1 MAHKHLYIF
10 RYGDSMKPGL
20 GTQLRHLIEL
30 LDGDVAQTYADA
42 GLDYRPR
49 FTPVMRVLHEHGTA
63 LVGQIAEACDIT
75 QPAVTQTV
83 SVMKKKGL
91 VDVSMGSD
99 GRQRLVS
106 LTPHG
111 RAVLV
116 DVAACW
122 AATTAAADQLDAE
135 LQVPLSSC
143 LAEAI
148 KALKSRSFVTR
159 IRDARALG
167 AARTMSEQ
175 NATPVMA
182 ATTKSSKNTRRRA

>member
-1 MAHKHLYIF
+1 
-10 RYGDSMKPGL
+10 MKPGL

-49 FTPVMRVLHEHGTA
+49 FTPVMRVLQEHGTA
-63 LVGQIAEACDIT
+63 FIGQIAEACDIT

-83 SVMKKKGL
+83 SLMKKKGL
-91 VDVSMGSD
+91 VDVSMGAD

-111 RAVLV
+111 SAVLV

-122 AATTAAADQLDAE
+122 VATTAAADHLDAE
-135 LQVPLSSC
+135 LLVPLSSC

-148 KALKSRSFVTR
+148 SALKSRSFAAR
-159 IRDARALG
+159 IRDARAAG
-167 AARTMSEQ
+167 AVPMKSEPT
-175 NATPVMA
+175 ASSAVAVP
-182 ATTKSSKNTRRRA
+182 TKSSKNKGRKE

>member
-1 MAHKHLYIF
+1 
-10 RYGDSMKPGL
+10 MKQGL

-30 LDGDVAQTYADA
+30 LDGDVAQTYADI

-49 FTPVMRVLHEHGTA
+49 YTPVMRVLQQHGTA
-63 LVGQIAEACDIT
+63 SIGRITEACGIS

-83 SVMKKKGL
+83 GLMKKKGL
-91 VDVSMGSD
+91 VNVSTGAD

-116 DVAACW
+116 DVVACW
-122 AATTAAADQLDAE
+122 SATTAAADQLDAE
-135 LQVPLSSC
+135 LGVPLSSC

-148 KALKSRSFVTR
+148 KALKSRSFVAR

-167 AARTMSEQ
+167 AVPIESGPT
-175 NATPVMA
+175 ATKDVVPRG
-182 ATTKSSKNTRRRA
+182 KSSKSKGRKA

>member
-1 MAHKHLYIF
+1 M
-10 RYGDSMKPGL
+10 RQGL

-49 FTPVMRVLHEHGTA
+49 YTPVMRVLQEQGTA
-63 LVGQIAEACDIT
+63 QIGQIAEACDIT

-83 SVMKKKGL
+83 NLMKKKGL
-91 VDVSMGSD
+91 VDVSIGAD

-111 RAVLV
+111 RAILV

-122 AATTAAADQLDAE
+122 SATTAAADQLDAE
-135 LQVPLSSC
+135 LAVPLSSC

-148 KALKSRSFVTR
+148 KALKSRPFVAR

-167 AARTMSEQ
+167 VAPTGSGPTAA
-175 NATPVMA
+175 PVLVA
-182 ATTKSSKNTRRRA
+182 PAKSSRNKGRRK

>member
-1 MAHKHLYIF
+1 
-10 RYGDSMKPGL
+10 MKQGL

-30 LDGDVAQTYADA
+30 LDGDVAQIYADA

-49 FTPVMRVLHEHGTA
+49 YTPVMRVLQQHGSA
-63 LVGQIAEACDIT
+63 PIGRIAEACELT

-83 SVMKKKGL
+83 NLMKKKGL
-91 VDVSMGSD
+91 VDVSTGAD

-122 AATTAAADQLDAE
+122 SATSAAADQLDEE
-135 LQVPLSSC
+135 LVVPLSIC

-148 KALKSRSFVTR
+148 KALKSRSFVAR
-159 IRDARALG
+159 IRDARAPG
-167 AARTMSEQ
+167 VAPIESGPTAK
-175 NATPVMA
+175 PVVVA
-182 ATTKSSKNTRRRA
+182 PTRSSKKKGRRA

>member
-1 MAHKHLYIF
+1 
-10 RYGDSMKPGL
+10 MKPGL

-30 LDGDVAQTYADA
+30 LDGDVAQAYADA

-49 FTPVMRVLHEHGTA
+49 YTPVMRVLQEQRTA
-63 LVGQIAEACDIT
+63 QIGRIAEACDIT

-83 SVMKKKGL
+83 SLMKKKGL
-91 VDVSMGSD
+91 VDVSMGAD

-111 RAVLV
+111 QAVLV

-122 AATTAAADQLDAE
+122 SATTAAADQLDAE
-135 LQVPLSSC
+135 LVVPLSSC

-148 KALKSRSFVTR
+148 KALKSRSFGSR
-159 IRDARALG
+159 IREARALG
-167 AARTMSEQ
+167 AAPIEPGST
-175 NATPVMA
+175 ATPVVVA
-182 ATTKSSKNTRRRA
+182 PTKSSKNKSRMA

>member
-1 MAHKHLYIF
+1 
-10 RYGDSMKPGL
+10 MKQGL

-49 FTPVMRVLHEHGTA
+49 YTPVMRVLQHHGTA
-63 LVGQIAEACDIT
+63 PIGRIAEDCGIT

-83 SVMKKKGL
+83 GLMKRKGL
-91 VDVSMGSD
+91 VDVSAGAD

-111 RAVLV
+111 RAVLA
-116 DVAACW
+116 DVAMCW
-122 AATTAAADQLDAE
+122 AATRAAADQLDAE
-135 LQVPLSSC
+135 LAVPLSSC

-148 KALKSRSFVTR
+148 KALQARPFIGR
-159 IRDARALG
+159 IRDARARG
-167 AARTMSEQ
+167 AAPVTVEKK
-175 NATPVMA
+175 ATPALVGTA
-182 ATTKSSKNTRRRA
+182 KSPKKTRRTT